1 MEKNLVE
8 GSVDIAIEASVFRLR
23 ETARQC
29 ELAVARA
36 PSRKE
41 PEQKILKPLQPQRLT
56 QEIHRADLSAE
67 VINQIPLKSRG
78 TKRRIEFL
86 VKKFVKWLVH
96 WNTKGQL
103 EFNQSVVRLLGLIAQ
118 DLHTGQRNFAAL
130 EALLEPVQ
138 KLSVPMDRVDR
149 ILAAEEGESV
159 SVPVDSGRPLPHG
172 TLEFGVN
179 IAGYLTGEFGLAE
192 SARSII
198 RSLQAVGVPCAL
210 NNVEISW
217 LPNLDKTFKDF
228 SETNPYRINLVAVN
242 SDAHLFYEHKGPAYF
257 QGHYN
262 IATWFWESSSFPEEW
277 VSRFADYQEIWV
289 ASRFCA
295 ESLAKVSPIPVVKM
309 SWPLDMEG
317 LVAGSDRARFGLGE
331 SSFVFLFSFDFL
343 SVFERKNPLAV
354 VEAFRNAFSET
365 EDVVLVLKSVNSEND
380 PENLERLKQATAG
393 LNVRVIDARLDRE
406 MIRSLFASCDCYVSL
421 HRSEGLGLGLA
432 QSMILGKPVIATAYS
447 GNMDFMNI
455 NNSFLVKYTLVEL
468 DKDYGPY
475 RKGSVWAEPDI
486 AHATEMM
493 RAVYEDRATAAAVG
507 RRAGEDIR
515 KAMDPIVAGKE
526 MLRRLLRVAA
536 R

>member
-1 MEKNLVE
+1 
-8 GSVDIAIEASVFRLR
+8 
-23 ETARQC
+23 
-29 ELAVARA
+29 
-36 PSRKE
+36 
-41 PEQKILKPLQPQRLT
+41 
-56 QEIHRADLSAE
+56 
-67 VINQIPLKSRG
+67 
-78 TKRRIEFL
+78 
-86 VKKFVKWLVH
+86 
-96 WNTKGQL
+96 
-103 EFNQSVVRLLGLIAQ
+103 
-118 DLHTGQRNFAAL
+118 
-130 EALLEPVQ
+130 
-138 KLSVPMDRVDR
+138 MDDKDR
-149 ILAAEEGESV
+149 ILPAGSSEDLSL
-159 SVPVDSGRPLPHG
+159 PVDSSPPLPHG

-192 SARSII
+192 SARSVM

-210 NNVEISW
+210 NNVEDSCHR
-217 LPNLDKTFKDF
+217 NLDRTLKDF
-228 SETNPYRINLVAVN
+228 SETNPYRINLVTVN
-242 SDAHLFYEHKGPAYF
+242 VHHADLFYEQKGPAYF

-289 ASRFCA
+289 ASQFCA

-309 SWPLDMEG
+309 SWPLDMDG
-317 LVAGSDRARFGLGE
+317 PVASSDRARFGLGE
-331 SSFVFLFSFDFL
+331 SSFVFLFSFDFM
-343 SVFERKNPLAV
+343 SIFERKNPLAV

-365 EDVVLVLKSVNSEND
+365 EDVVLVLKSINFGID
-380 PENLERLKQATAG
+380 PEKLDRFKQTTAG
-393 LNVRVIDARLDRE
+393 LNVRIIDDHFDRE
-406 MIRSLFASCDCYVSL
+406 GIRSLFASCDCYVSL

-432 QSMILGKPVIATAYS
+432 QSMYLGKPVIATAYS

-493 RAVYEDRATAAAVG
+493 RAVYEDRVTAAAVG